1 MGQAAVEYAR
11 TIEDFD
17 ELNDPCT
24 LTRHYLGPEF
34 SLYVLNTLDREEKKC
49 KLPLYIRWPPFFFFF
64 FFLFFEFLVFFGAK
78 MTSKFNKEM
87 YKKIR
92 EKKNKPLSSI
102 GQRKLRFTDKEKEK
116 EREKEIVEKG
126 SSTLVLEL
134 EEGQAASPSVSI
146 EEVVRPLKKQKVES
160 KGKEKVGSSVW
171 SDAEAAMD
179 RANELLTP
187 GEMKEISSIPSH
199 EMVSCHVHKLVQVI
213 LLILVHFF
221 FLP

>member
-1 MGQAAVEYAR
+1 MAP
-11 TIEDFD
+11 
-17 ELNDPCT
+17 L
-24 LTRHYLGPEF
+24 F
-34 SLYVLNTLDREEKKC
+34 S
-49 KLPLYIRWPPFFFFF
+49 F

-92 EKKNKPLSSI
+92 EKKNEPLSSI

-160 KGKEKVGSSVW
+160 NGKEKVGSSVW